1 MLTYLGLFRQ
11 RNFAFMTFADA
22 ISVLGDQIGWVALLW
37 FAMVTTKHAGYM
49 GLLGLAFGLPGVLL
63 GAVVG
68 NVFDRTSHK
77 KVLVTA
83 NVLLGIVFVTIPL
96 LYQVHALPMF
106 VLFVLVLVAGCLTP
120 FTTVGWMVVI
130 PNLVKEG
137 ELGPA
142 NSIVETIW
150 NGASLLGP
158 LLGGLLIARFG
169 ATVAVFADGVSFWA
183 AALCV
188 FVVKESKQH
197 FETRESE
204 EPSQRSSFL
213 HDTWDGVKTLYGLT
227 SVWWITLGAVGFNLA
242 YGQLEVSLPLFTH
255 NELASSAVVLGS
267 FWTTYF
273 VGSLIGS
280 AFSGLTLKGKRSGV
294 IMAVMA
300 MGWGLSF
307 VPMLWVHS
315 LWNTYISVALAGLL
329 FGGYPPL
336 ARTTV
341 QKLVPKEFMGRIL
354 GIRGSIIALG
364 MPLGSFL
371 GGAFGQWFPSS
382 SVIGATGFVVVV
394 LGLLLLSR
402 RSFRTI

>member
-11 RNFAFMTFADA
+11 RNFAFMTLADA

-49 GLLGLAFGLPGVLL
+49 GLLGLAFGLPGVFL

-68 NVFDRTSHK
+68 NVLDRTSHK

-83 NVLLGIVFVTIPL
+83 NVLLGIVFMAIPL
-96 LYQVHALPMF
+96 LYQVHALPML
-106 VLFVLVLVAGCLTP
+106 VLFALVLVAGCLTP
-120 FTTVGWMVVI
+120 YTSVGWMVVI
-130 PNLVKEG
+130 PNPVKEDD
-137 ELGPA
+137 LGPA

-188 FVVKESKQH
+188 FVVKGSKQH
-197 FETRESE
+197 FESRESE
-204 EPSQRSSFL
+204 EPSQRISFL
-213 HDTWDGVKTLYGLT
+213 HDTWEGVKTLYGLT
-227 SVWWITLGAVGFNLA
+227 PVLWITLGAVGFHLA

-273 VGSLIGS
+273 VGSLFMEHVYLHGFGRTSLRRLSTTSQNNRSEIGPQRVY
-280 AFSGLTLKGKRSGV
+280 GT
-294 IMAVMA
+294 
-300 MGWGLSF
+300 
-307 VPMLWVHS
+307 
-315 LWNTYISVALAGLL
+315 N
-329 FGGYPPL
+329 FGYSWFNYCFRH
-336 ARTTV
+336 ASW
-341 QKLVPKEFMGRIL
+341 F
-354 GIRGSIIALG
+354 
-364 MPLGSFL
+364 FF

-382 SVIGATGFVVVV
+382 SVIGATGFAVVV

>member
-1 MLTYLGLFRQ
+1 MLTYLRLFRQ
-11 RNFAFMTFADA
+11 RNFALMTTADA
-22 ISVLGDQIGWVALLW
+22 VSVLGDQIGWVALLW

-68 NVFDRTSHK
+68 NVLDRTSHK

-83 NVLLGIVFVTIPL
+83 NVLLGVVFMAIPL

-106 VLFVLVLVAGCLTP
+106 VLFALVLIAGCLTP
-120 FTTVGWMVVI
+120 FTSVGWMVVI
-130 PNLVKEG
+130 PNLVTED

-158 LLGGLLIARFG
+158 LFGGLLIARFG
-169 ATVAVFADGVSFWA
+169 ATVAIFSDGLSFWV

-188 FVVKESKQH
+188 FVVKEPKPQL
-197 FETRESE
+197 ETHESE
-204 EPSQRSSFL
+204 EPRQRSSFF
-213 HDTWDGVKTLYGLT
+213 HDTWDGIKTLYGLKA
-227 SVWWITLGAVGFNLA
+227 VWWITLGAVGFNLA

-255 NELASSAVVLGS
+255 NELASSAVILGS

-273 VGSLIGS
+273 VSSLIGS
-280 AFSGLTLKGKRSGV
+280 ALSGLTPKGNRSGV
-294 IMAVMA
+294 IMALMA
-300 MGWGLSF
+300 IGWGLSF

-315 LWNTYISVALAGLL
+315 LWFTYVSVTFAGLL

-336 ARTTV
+336 ARTAV

-354 GIRGSIIALG
+354 GIRGSIIAVG
-364 MPLGSFL
+364 MPVGSYL

-382 SVIGATGFVVVV
+382 SVIGATGLVVVV
-394 LGLLLLSR
+394 IGLLLLSR

>member
-1 MLTYLGLFRQ
+1 MLTYIRLFR
-11 RNFAFMTFADA
+11 RRSFAYMTTADA
-22 ISVLGDQIGWVALLW
+22 VSVLGDQIGWVALLW

-68 NVFDRTSHK
+68 SVLDRVSHK
-77 KVLVTA
+77 KILVTA
-83 NVLLGIVFVTIPL
+83 NVLLGIVFMAIPL
-96 LYQVHALPMF
+96 LYKVHALPML

-120 FTTVGWMVVI
+120 FTSVGWMVVI
-130 PNLVKEG
+130 PNLVTED

-169 ATVAVFADGVSFWA
+169 ATVAVFVDGVSFWL

-188 FVVKESKQH
+188 FVVREPQPH
-197 FETRESE
+197 LETYESE
-204 EPSQRSSFL
+204 EPNQRSSFI
-213 HDTWDGVKTLYGLT
+213 HDTWDGIKTLYGLKA
-227 SVWWITLGAVGFNLA
+227 VWWITLGAMGFNLA

-255 NELASSAVVLGS
+255 NELAKSAVILGS

-273 VGSLIGS
+273 VSSLVGS
-280 AFSGLTLKGKRSGV
+280 ALSGLTPKDKRSGV
-294 IMAVMA
+294 VMAVMA
-300 MGWGLSF
+300 IGWGLSF

-315 LWNTYISVALAGLL
+315 LWVTYISVALAGLL

-336 ARTTV
+336 ARTAV
-341 QKLVPKEFMGRIL
+341 QKLVPQKFIGRIL
-354 GIRGSIIALG
+354 GIRDSIIAWG
-364 MPLGSFL
+364 MPVGSYL
-371 GGAFGQWFPSS
+371 GGALGQWFPSS
-382 SVIGATGFVVVV
+382 SIIGATGFVVAVI
-394 LGLLLLSR
+394 GLLLLSR